1 VRDTN
6 FNIAPNASSI
16 LGSLRNIGYDLKVA
30 LADLVDNSITA
41 LNNSNKSYKF
51 IEICNNDISTSFPN
65 LEWLSIVDNGIGMS
79 ENELI
84 NAFRLGGEGVDKDR
98 GDKDLGRFGLGLK
111 TASFS
116 QCKKLTVISK
126 KVDNE
131 ICALVFDLDAIEVS
145 ENWEVQRL
153 SSEKQ
158 EYFFSAILERL
169 ENKDILNQES
179 WTIVIWEKFDK
190 LQISIKQSFYSEL
203 EKVRKHFSL
212 VFHKFNGEINIFSN
226 RTKIEYWDPFSYGVS
241 DQKKLLV
248 LDPNSAEN
256 ISICGHLLKHRS
268 EFQNDLEYELQS
280 SVGTFLNNQG
290 FFVYRNKRL
299 IYKGGWL
306 DLFNLE
312 PHYNFA
318 RIEVDLSNSKLC
330 DKCWNVD
337 ISKSS
342 VRIPEFSKQ
351 EIINEC
357 NSIRKRA
364 YNIYRYHGGLI
375 QHQIGK
381 SRVSKPISPIWYCE
395 RIGNDIG
402 DKDVFKINREH
413 LFVKEFESKLETRLN
428 IEFNSLVT
436 FLEKFLPVDSI
447 FARKSNNELEEIIY
461 AQQDLFENFIQIMKQ
476 SLKNGINY
484 ELAFDYLVSFEPFNK
499 IKFDEEMKNE
509 LANLN

>member
-1 VRDTN
+1 M
-6 FNIAPNASSI
+6 
-16 LGSLRNIGYDLKVA
+16 YDLIVA

-241 DQKKLLV
+241 DQKKLL
-248 LDPNSAEN
+248 
-256 ISICGHLLKHRS
+256 
-268 EFQNDLEYELQS
+268 F
-280 SVGTFLNNQG
+280 VGTDSHSFGNYWLFATVICCYAPGNG
-290 FFVYRNKRL
+290 GRFFTKR
-299 IYKGGWL
+299 K
-306 DLFNLE
+306 
-312 PHYNFA
+312 
-318 RIEVDLSNSKLC
+318 
-330 DKCWNVD
+330 
-337 ISKSS
+337 
-342 VRIPEFSKQ
+342 RIPKEQIKTLIDRLLHEAHLSIEAAQ
-351 EIINEC
+351 EAG
-357 NSIRKRA
+357 RRA
-364 YNIYRYHGGLI
+364 LALRGTGRWSGDMLA
-375 QHQIGK
+375 
-381 SRVSKPISPIWYCE
+381 
-395 RIGNDIG
+395 DIG
-402 DKDVFKINREH
+402 DQAADGYLQGLVRGARPVARWGVRAPLVLSGH
-413 LFVKEFESKLETRLN
+413 AA
-428 IEFNSLVT
+428 SLT
-436 FLEKFLPVDSI
+436 P
-447 FARKSNNELEEIIY
+447 Y
-461 AQQDLFENFIQIMKQ
+461 
-476 SLKNGINY
+476 
-484 ELAFDYLVSFEPFNK
+484 
-499 IKFDEEMKNE
+499 
-509 LANLN
+509 